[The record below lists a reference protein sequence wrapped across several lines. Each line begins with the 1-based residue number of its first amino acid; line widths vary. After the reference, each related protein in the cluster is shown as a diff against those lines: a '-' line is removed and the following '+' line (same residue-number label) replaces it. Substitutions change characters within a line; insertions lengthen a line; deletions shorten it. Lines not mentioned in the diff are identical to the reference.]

1 MSLQQVPAGRDF
13 PDDINV
19 IIEVPM
25 NSPAIKY
32 EVDKDAGAMYGLRPE
47 LPGHVPNAPLC

>member
-32 EVDKDAGAMYGLRPE
+32 EVDKATGRSVCYR
-47 LPGHVPNAPLC
+47 

>member
-1 MSLQQVPAGRDF
+1 MSLQQVPAGRDL
-13 PDDINV
+13 PNDINV

-32 EVDKDAGAMYGLRPE
+32 AVACYESRPVK
-47 LPGHVPNAPLC
+47 PAF